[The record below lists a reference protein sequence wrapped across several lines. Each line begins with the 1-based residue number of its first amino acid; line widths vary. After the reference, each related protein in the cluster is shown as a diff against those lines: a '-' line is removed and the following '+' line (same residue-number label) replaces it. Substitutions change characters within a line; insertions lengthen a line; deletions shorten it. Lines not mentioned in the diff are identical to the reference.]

1 MKKIFS
7 KIFKVTIVLM
17 LFVNIGLKNQ
27 TYADVGGI
35 QRYDSSSPSSSSSSS
50 SSYSSSS
57 SSSSGSYSSSDWDS
71 DRNYGSSS
79 GNISSLGWFIIFAII
94 VAISIYMKKYGGNI
108 NNLKSVDGITKMA
121 TNMLNLDDN
130 TKTVAEQIRQIDPMF
145 SEDNFLSWTKEVFI
159 KLQNAWTKKDWKI
172 IRPFESNELFE
183 QHNSQLQEFIDKGR
197 TNIVERINVTNAT
210 LYNFKQDG
218 DKEILKVT
226 LKAVMRD
233 YIVDDKTKKVL
244 EGNPNIDQYMTY
256 RLTFIRKAGV
266 KTKQG
271 TGNKS
276 TTNCPNCGAPTQ
288 ITSSGQCEYC
298 GSVITIG
305 EHDWVLSNLEGV

>member
-1 MKKIFS
+1 MQKIIS
-7 KIFKVTIVLM
+7 KMLKFTVALILVINIMLVTQVH
-17 LFVNIGLKNQ
+17 
-27 TYADVGGI
+27 ADVGGI
-35 QRYDSSSPSSSSSSS
+35 QRYD
-50 SSYSSSS
+50 SS

-71 DRNYGSSS
+71 GSSS
-79 GNISSLGWFIIFAII
+79 GSGSISLGGLIIFAII
-94 VAISIYMKKYGGNI
+94 IAISIYIKKHGGNI
-108 NNLKSVDGITKMA
+108 NDLNSVDGITKMA

-130 TKTVAEQIRQIDPMF
+130 TKAVAEQIRENDPMF

-210 LYNFKQDG
+210 LYSFKQDG
-218 DKEILKVT
+218 DKETLKVT

-233 YIVDDKTKKVL
+233 YIIDDQTKKVL
-244 EGNPNIDQYMTY
+244 EGNPNVDQYMTY
-256 RLTFIRKAGV
+256 RLTFIRKNGV

-271 TGNKS
+271 TSNKS

-288 ITSSGQCEYC
+288 ITSAGQCEYC
-298 GSVITIG
+298 GSVITTG
-305 EHDWVLSNLEGV
+305 EHDWVLANLEGV